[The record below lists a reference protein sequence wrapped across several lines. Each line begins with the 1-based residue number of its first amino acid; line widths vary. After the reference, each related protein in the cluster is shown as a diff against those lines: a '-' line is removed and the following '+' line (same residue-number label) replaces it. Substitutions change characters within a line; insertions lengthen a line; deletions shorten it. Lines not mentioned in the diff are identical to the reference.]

1 MKSDSSYLNS
11 GRLADML
18 TLIQILAYD
27 VSARRTNDGLN
38 KQLSRSPRSATDW
51 LALAPLHPEFFR
63 VLEAKPAQRESISLL
78 ARFVLE
84 PHRAKSK

>member
-11 GRLADML
+11 GRLADVL

-38 KQLSRSPRSATDW
+38 KQLSRSPRSANHW
-51 LALAPLHPEFFR
+51 LALARLHPEFFR
-63 VLEAKPAQRESISLL
+63 VLGDIGRNQNKNPPDAQLGGFL
-78 ARFVLE
+78 F
-84 PHRAKSK
+84 